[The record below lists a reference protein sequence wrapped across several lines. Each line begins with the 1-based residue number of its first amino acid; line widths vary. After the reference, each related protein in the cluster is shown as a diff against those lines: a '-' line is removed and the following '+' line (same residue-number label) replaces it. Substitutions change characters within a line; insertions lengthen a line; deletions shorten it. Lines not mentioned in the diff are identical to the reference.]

1 MNVYEN
7 QQADLRQS
15 QTEQEAPADR
25 VERLFRG
32 RYRQLT
38 NEERA
43 LHDEIKANA
52 AALANSIYKIT
63 DPYERLL
70 ATATL
75 PKSVID
81 KIEDQAVNVAR
92 AIAHLEDAVYR
103 AVKALTR

>member
-25 VERLFRG
+25 VEQLFRP

-38 NEERA
+38 GEEIA
-43 LHDEIKANA
+43 LHDEIKAKA
-52 AALANSIYKIT
+52 AALANAIYKIT
-63 DPYERLL
+63 DPYEKLL
-70 ATATL
+70 ATQIQ

-81 KIEDQAVNVAR
+81 KIEDQAENVSR
-92 AIAHLEDAVYR
+92 AIAHIEDAVYR